1 MGRTNTIKISKDIDV
16 WLCRHKQHERNNA
29 WGLSYATFP
38 FVKLGR
44 GQWMVTFPHRE
55 ACDVFEGIVHHQ
67 MKFSHYLLIQACIAI
82 FFLLFFNYI
91 FYTTTVYG
99 DHGSYGDHDSKN
111 TYKDNKGD
119 KTLLK

>member
-44 GQWMVTFPHRE
+44 GQWMVTFQHTE
-55 ACDVFEGIVHHQ
+55 ACDVFEGIVHPQ
-67 MKFSHYLLIQACIAI
+67 MNFSHYLLIQACIAI
-82 FFLLFFNYI
+82 LLCFFQLYFLYNN
-91 FYTTTVYG
+91 
-99 DHGSYGDHDSKN
+99 S
-111 TYKDNKGD
+111 
-119 KTLLK
+119 L